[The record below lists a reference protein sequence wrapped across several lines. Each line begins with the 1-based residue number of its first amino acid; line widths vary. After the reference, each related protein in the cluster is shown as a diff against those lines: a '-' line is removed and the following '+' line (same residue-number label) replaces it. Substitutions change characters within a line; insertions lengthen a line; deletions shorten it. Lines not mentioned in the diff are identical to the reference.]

1 MVENYCKK
9 VVNNFVTIK
18 QKNLCMSIVSVS
30 SHVSSKIGLHISKYL
45 LKQITCFKWK
55 QKVKK

>member
-9 VVNNFVTIK
+9 VVNYFVANK
-18 QKNLCMSIVSVS
+18 QKNLCMTIVSVS
-30 SHVSSKIGLHISKYL
+30 SHVSSKIGPHIYKYL